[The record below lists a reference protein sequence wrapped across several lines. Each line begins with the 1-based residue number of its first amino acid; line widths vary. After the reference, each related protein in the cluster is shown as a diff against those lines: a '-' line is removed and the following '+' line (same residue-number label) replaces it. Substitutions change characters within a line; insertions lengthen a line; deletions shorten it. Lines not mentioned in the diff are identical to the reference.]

1 MDETIV
7 AVTAAAAVLVL
18 ILLSLRLRK
27 SRQLSSAEP
36 FIELEKL
43 VNCKSCSSLIPEGVR
58 KCAFCGAAQK
68 KE

>member
-18 ILLSLRLRK
+18 ILLSLWLRR

-43 VNCKSCSSLIPEGVR
+43 VIASHAVR
-58 KCAFCGAAQK
+58 
-68 KE
+68 